1 LLSLYCYDIVDP
13 VILEIAKKVSF
24 LVSLLVG
31 IWGQESL
38 RVRAAAIENPE
49 STSFYAQNFP
59 GEDRQLRVGIAG
71 EPPSI
76 VVTEGQLGGIT
87 VEYWQELA
95 EELNLNYRLIAY
107 PTVETSLAALD
118 NDEIDL
124 ALGSISI
131 TSDRIA
137 QYDFTQP
144 ISQGNL
150 TVLLPTEAPSLW
162 STLKPFLA
170 WGFLSSVGGIFL
182 SLFIVGNLLWLAE
195 RRDNDQ
201 FPKTYRQ
208 GVHEGMWCA
217 VATFAT
223 VGYGDRVPITY
234 LGRTIAAVWMILSLV
249 IVTSLTA
256 GIATTLAIAF
266 SNRPAEQLSQPQ
278 DLAGARIAAVEQ
290 GSPAEAWAQF
300 YQARVSVTE
309 TLEEA
314 ITLLES
320 KRVDGVINTRLALEY
335 YLHQNPKTPY
345 RLANF
350 NLGPQPYG
358 IALPLNSPLT
368 QKLNEHILQLPTQL
382 RLQQIR
388 QTWFQSLEE
397 FSEQDSPGSH
407 KDSVSPS
414 L

>member
-1 LLSLYCYDIVDP
+1 M
-13 VILEIAKKVSF
+13 ILGTAKKVSF
-24 LVSLLVG
+24 VVSLLVG
-31 IWGQESL
+31 IWSQDALFVG
-38 RVRAAAIENPE
+38 AAAIENPE
-49 STSFYAQNFP
+49 SSGFYTQSLP
-59 GEDRQLRVGIAG
+59 GADRQLRVGIAG
-71 EPPSI
+71 EPPD
-76 VVTEGQLGGIT
+76 VVFIEGRAGGIT

-95 EELNLNYRLIAY
+95 RDLNLNYRLIAY
-107 PTVETSLAALD
+107 STVEASLVALD
-118 NDEIDL
+118 DGEVDL

-150 TVLLPTEAPSLW
+150 TVLLSTEAPSLW
-162 STLKPFLA
+162 STLKPFLGWA
-170 WGFLSSVGGIFL
+170 FLSSVGGIFL
-182 SLFIVGNLLWLAE
+182 SLFIVGSLLWWAE
-195 RRDNDQ
+195 RKHNDQ

-208 GVHEGMWCA
+208 GVYEGMWCA

-223 VGYGDRVPITY
+223 VGYGDRVPVTH

-256 GIATTLAIAF
+256 GIATTLAVAF
-266 SNRPAEQLSQPQ
+266 SNRPAEQIRQPQ
-278 DLAGARIAAVEQ
+278 DLARARIVAVGR

-300 YQARVSVTE
+300 YQARVSVAE

-314 ITLLES
+314 IALLES
-320 KRVDGVINTRLALEY
+320 KQVDGVIDTRLPLEY
-335 YLHQNPKTPY
+335 YLHQHPKAPY
-345 RLANF
+345 QLANF

-368 QKLNEHILQLPTQL
+368 QKLNEHILKLPNQL
-382 RLQQIR
+382 RLQQIH

-397 FSEQDSPGSH
+397 FSEQGSIKSN